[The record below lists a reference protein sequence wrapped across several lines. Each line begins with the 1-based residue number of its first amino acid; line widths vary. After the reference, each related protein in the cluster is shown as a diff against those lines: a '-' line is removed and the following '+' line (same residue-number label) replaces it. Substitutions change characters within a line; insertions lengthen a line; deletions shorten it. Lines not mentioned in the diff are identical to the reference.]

1 MDRMHMFTPQEIL
14 NIPVSGVWTP
24 LLAAQSF
31 GSAGLGTNSCSVKV
45 EGYNQIGFTV
55 FFDGITPSNIT
66 VVFDN
71 FDYQNGGGNI
81 HNDHNMKL
89 AANQTYTL
97 SVPKG
102 AKYFSIRTSSTSYD
116 VKLWVVGM

>member
-24 LLAAQSF
+24 LLAAQSI

-55 FFDGITPSNIT
+55 FL
-66 VVFDN
+66 
-71 FDYQNGGGNI
+71 
-81 HNDHNMKL
+81 ME
-89 AANQTYTL
+89 
-97 SVPKG
+97 
-102 AKYFSIRTSSTSYD
+102 
-116 VKLWVVGM
+116 